1 MPSEIEMPVFSQ
13 NVYGKLKMEDYRI
26 HIVSLITDIAKF
38 PHEVTI
44 TNNIQLAMF
53 IFHSLCNIWYKT

>member
-1 MPSEIEMPVFSQ
+1 
-13 NVYGKLKMEDYRI
+13 MEDYWVN
-26 HIVSLITDIAKF
+26 IVSLITDIVKF

-44 TNNIQLAMF
+44 TNNIKLAML

>member
-13 NVYGKLKMEDYRI
+13 NVYGKLKTDYRV

-44 TNNIQLAMF
+44 TDNIQLAML